1 MKAKEFLDVSS
12 IHGLGHINSHA
23 SLGKL
28 FWVWVVVCGFL
39 GAGVLVQQAWAD
51 WAANPVSTTIQTH
64 PIAQSRCRADGRLGQ
79 QRSLE
84 PPVGYDL
91 CRSTYL
97 TCFNAYLA
105 YSFLRDS

>member
-28 FWVWVVVCGFL
+28 FWVWVVGCGFL

-51 WAANPVSTTIQTH
+51 WAANPVSTTIQTQ
-64 PIAQSRCRADGRLGQ
+64 PIAQSRCRADGYGMIFAAKRPNFL
-79 QRSLE
+79 
-84 PPVGYDL
+84 
-91 CRSTYL
+91 STL
-97 TCFNAYLA
+97 ICFNACLA
-105 YSFLRDS
+105 